1 MPVTA
6 LPQVRRDTSALE
18 GQAYSVANGKPIFNE
33 GQKTVR
39 GTVGDGTKAV
49 MTFQLTEVHKP
60 LASVGRMTEAGNI
73 VHFDEYGPDGSYIED
88 RRTGRRT
95 KLYKK
100 NGVFVFP
107 FDVDVGACASEQR
120 NDGQRGAG
128 FQGPPCA

>member
-49 MTFQLTEVHKP
+49 MSFQFTEVHKP

-95 KLYKK
+95 KLYKR
-100 NGVFVFP
+100 NGVLSFR
-107 FDVDVGACASEQR
+107 SM
-120 NDGQRGAG
+120 
-128 FQGPPCA
+128 